1 MNKLIKIALAAQSII
16 AILALIHNFFYVR
29 FSMNFLQFLLCASIA
44 VGAFLTWKVFYK
56 TQTKGTR
63 IAVFIL
69 GTIPMV
75 CTLLFI
81 LLIYTA
87 LRH

>member
-1 MNKLIKIALAAQSII
+1 MNKLIKIAFGVQSII

-29 FSMNFLQFLLCASIA
+29 FSMDFLQFLLYASIG
-44 VGAFLTWKVFYK
+44 VGAFLTWKVFDK
-56 TQTKGTR
+56 TQAKGTR
-63 IAVFIL
+63 IAAFIL

>member
-1 MNKLIKIALAAQSII
+1 MNKLIKIALVAQSII

-29 FSMNFLQFLLCASIA
+29 FSMNFLQFLLYASVA
-44 VGAFLTWKVFYK
+44 VGVFLTWKVFDK

-63 IAVFIL
+63 IAAFIL
-69 GTIPMV
+69 GTIPLL
-75 CTLLFI
+75 CNLLFI